1 MSHQI
6 AATKEKSVPGTL
18 ATPLLQRMILEE
30 AANMAQAGA
39 VIHANP
45 IQRCVSDL
53 VTSSDEGISC
63 IYEITP
69 ESVKVVDGN
78 GPTLCCAT
86 HFNDAELVLLQRH
99 ETTVSEGRLSL
110 MNALAA
116 KTRAVPEDVIAM
128 LRNYDNGL
136 AHLKSGSSPTNE
148 GTYQSM
154 VFDVTGRRI
163 FVSDGAQL
171 PVSLTGKYRE
181 IILADG

>member
-1 MSHQI
+1 
-6 AATKEKSVPGTL
+6 
-18 ATPLLQRMILEE
+18 
-30 AANMAQAGA
+30 MAQAGA

-78 GPTLCCAT
+78 GSTLCCCAT

-116 KTRAVPEDVIAM
+116 KTRAVPEEVIAM

-136 AHLKSGSSPTNE
+136 AHLKSGHSPTNE